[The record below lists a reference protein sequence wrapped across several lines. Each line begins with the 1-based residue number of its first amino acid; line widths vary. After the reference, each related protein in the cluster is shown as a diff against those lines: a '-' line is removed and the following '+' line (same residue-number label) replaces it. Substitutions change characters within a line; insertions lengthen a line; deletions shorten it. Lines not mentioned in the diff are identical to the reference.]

1 MATMDVW
8 TANRPPPPTAREEP
22 DGRTTTA
29 TRPDDPTGVPVHR
42 HWTHR
47 LFSAFGLVA
56 AVAVT
61 AAFTAMAL
69 LPTMGMRTMIV
80 LSGSMEPAF
89 QAGDA
94 VVVQQ
99 TDPTDVQVGDMIAF
113 SGYGTDHLTTHRV
126 ISLHEVKGELHF
138 RTQGDANPDPD
149 ANLAPAGGLH
159 GTVRVVLPHAGR
171 LLATMTGRQGKLVIL
186 GLPALLLVAGQLRA
200 LLASIRTSS
209 AGSTYRPGAVVAGVA
224 ILAVATMT
232 GATLVHTMATFTS
245 AHGAGDNT
253 FSTGTGFDSN

>member
-8 TANRPPPPTAREEP
+8 TANRPPPPGVREEP
-22 DGRTTTA
+22 DGRTATA
-29 TRPDDPTGVPVHR
+29 PRPDAPTDVLVHR
-42 HWTHR
+42 HWMRR
-47 LFSAFGLVA
+47 LFSIVGLVA

-61 AAFTAMAL
+61 ASFTAMAL

-99 TDPTDVQVGDMIAF
+99 TDPTDVRVGDMIAF
-113 SGYGTDHLTTHRV
+113 TGYGTDHLTTHRV
-126 ISLHEVKGELHF
+126 ISLHDVQGELHF

-159 GTVRVVLPHAGR
+159 GTVRMVLPHAGR
-171 LLATMTGRQGKLVIL
+171 ILATMTGRWGKLMIL
-186 GLPALLLVAGQLRA
+186 GLPALILVAGQLRA

-209 AGSTYRPGAVVAGVA
+209 TGSTYRPGIVVAGVA
-224 ILAVATMT
+224 ILAVATIT
-232 GATLVHTMATFTS
+232 GATLVHTMATFTG
-245 AHGAGDNT
+245 AHAAGDNT
-253 FSTGTGFDSN
+253 FTTGTGFGAN